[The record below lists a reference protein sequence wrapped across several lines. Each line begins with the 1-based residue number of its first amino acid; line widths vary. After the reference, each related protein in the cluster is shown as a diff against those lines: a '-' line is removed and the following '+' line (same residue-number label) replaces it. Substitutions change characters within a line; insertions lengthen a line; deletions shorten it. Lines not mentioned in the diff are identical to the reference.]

1 MSEVVGGQ
9 SVCEWMWE
17 CCRDSR
23 GGRGGHVVWE
33 ASGVDVVLSRLV
45 Y

>member
-1 MSEVVGGQ
+1 MQMSEVVGGQ
-9 SVCEWMWE
+9 SVCEWMW
-17 CCRDSR
+17 DSR